1 MRKFIWLLV
10 IPLVLLSFRL
20 SWNQDPWSP
29 SLEKLAEL
37 EDIVQKNYYQ
47 NPSRDEMI
55 YSSIR
60 GMLQTLDP
68 HSYFLD
74 PQSYARMREDQTGKY
89 AGLGIQIQK
98 QEDRLVV
105 IAPIEGTPAWRLGIQ
120 AGDNIT
126 HIDGQSTKPISSFE
140 AMQRLRGKRG
150 TQVTVTLAREG
161 LDKPF
166 DLTITRE
173 EITLYSVPYGFL
185 LDKDTGYIFIR
196 NFAENTTR
204 EFEDKIKP
212 LAAQGMKRL
221 VLDLR
226 LNAGGPLFQSVEI
239 SDEFLPRG
247 AMVVS
252 LKGRRPEY
260 NRQFRAVRD
269 NQYEDIPLVVLID
282 EGSASASEIVAGAIM
297 DNDRGYIVGEVSFGK
312 GLVQTI
318 YPLGTNMAVALTT
331 AKYLTPSGR
340 SIQKDY
346 THLDDYLLA
355 RNTDSQTHEV
365 RYTAHGRKVLG
376 QGGITPDFEVR
387 TSIQPV
393 TLELMGKGAY
403 FGYARKFAAHQTP
416 LSANLLLPGEQPSAT
431 RGGERVGGDFRAD
444 DRVLADFQA
453 VLKSLKVKYAEDKFE
468 EAKTEIRREL
478 DRDLHAAL
486 WGPEDGQ
493 RVYRL
498 TDAVVLKAL
507 EIMPRTTT
515 LTSSTGTESR

>member
-1 MRKFIWLLV
+1 MRKTIWLLV

-20 SWNQDPWSP
+20 SWNQDPWGRSV
-29 SLEKLAEL
+29 EKLAEM

-47 NPSRDEMI
+47 SPSQDEMI

-120 AGDNIT
+120 AGDIIT
-126 HIDGQSTKPISSFE
+126 HIDGRSTKPLSSFE

-161 LDKPF
+161 LDKPL

-212 LAAQGMKRL
+212 LVAQGMKKL
-221 VLDLR
+221 ILDLR

-269 NQYEDIPLVVLID
+269 NQYENVPLVVLID

-318 YPLGTNMAVALTT
+318 YPLGPNMAVALTT

-346 THLDDYLLA
+346 THLEDYLLA
-355 RNTDSQTHEV
+355 RETSSEPHEI
-365 RYTAHGRKVLG
+365 RYTAHGRKVMG
-376 QGGITPDFEVR
+376 QGGITPDFEVK
-387 TSIQPV
+387 TSIKPV

-403 FGYARKFAAHQTP
+403 FGYARKFVAHQTP
-416 LSANLLLPGEQPSAT
+416 LSASLLLPGEQPSGPGAA
-431 RGGERVGGDFRAD
+431 ERVGRNFQVDE
-444 DRVLADFQA
+444 RVLEDFQA
-453 VLKSLKVKYAEDKFE
+453 MLKSLKVKYAEDKFE
-468 EAKTEIRREL
+468 EAKAEIRREL
-478 DRDLHAAL
+478 ARELYAAL
-486 WGPEDGQ
+486 WGPEEGQ
-493 RVYRL
+493 KVYRL

-507 EIMPRTTT
+507 GVMPQ
-515 LTSSTGTESR
+515 TSSLALPDQR

>member
-1 MRKFIWLLV
+1 MRKFLWLLV

-20 SWNQDPWSP
+20 SWNQDPWER
-29 SLEKLAEL
+29 SLDKLGEIEGL
-37 EDIVQKNYYQ
+37 VQINYYQ
-47 NPSRDEMI
+47 SPAQDEMI

-60 GMLQTLDP
+60 GMLLTLDP

-74 PQSYARMREDQTGKY
+74 PQSFARMREDQTGKY

-120 AGDNIT
+120 AGDIIT

-150 TQVTVTLAREG
+150 TPVTITLAREG
-161 LDKPF
+161 LDKSF
-166 DLTITRE
+166 DLTINRE

-185 LDKDTGYIFIR
+185 LDKDTGYVFIR

-204 EFEDKIKP
+204 EFEDKVKP

-221 VLDLR
+221 ILDLR
-226 LNAGGPLFQSVEI
+226 LNAGGPLLQSIDI

-247 AMVVS
+247 DMIVS
-252 LKGRRPEY
+252 LQGRRPEY
-260 NRQFRAVRD
+260 NRQFRALRD
-269 NQYEDIPLVVLID
+269 NQFEKIPLVVLVD

-312 GLVQTI
+312 GLVQTV
-318 YPLGTNMAVALTT
+318 YPLGPNMAVALTT

-355 RNTDSQTHEV
+355 RNTDSQRHEV
-365 RYTAHGRKVLG
+365 RFTAHGRKVLG
-376 QGGITPDFEVR
+376 QGGITPDYEVR
-387 TSIQPV
+387 TSIKPV

-416 LSANLLLPGEQPSAT
+416 LSETLVLPGEQPSAG
-431 RGGERVGGDFRAD
+431 RGGEPLDRDFRAD
-444 DRVLADFQA
+444 ERVLADFQA
-453 VLKSLKVKYAEDKFE
+453 LLKSLKVKYAEDKFE
-468 EAKTEIRREL
+468 EAKGEIRREL
-478 DRDLHAAL
+478 DRELHAAL
-486 WGPEDGQ
+486 WNPEEGQ

-498 TDAVVLKAL
+498 GDPVVLKAL
-507 EIMPRTTT
+507 EVMPPTAI
-515 LTSSTGTESR
+515 LASPPGAGSK

>member
-37 EDIVQKNYYQ
+37 EDIVQENYYQ

-252 LKGRRPEY
+252 LKGRRPGY

-416 LSANLLLPGEQPSAT
+416 LAATLLLPGEQPSAT

-478 DRDLHAAL
+478 DRELHAAL

-507 EIMPRTTT
+507 EVMPRTTT

>member
-1 MRKFIWLLV
+1 MRKLLWLLV

-20 SWNQDPWSP
+20 SWNQDPWER
-29 SLEKLAEL
+29 SLEKLGEIEGL
-37 EDIVQKNYYQ
+37 VQKNYFQ
-47 NPSRDEMI
+47 NPARDEMI

-60 GMLQTLDP
+60 GMLLTLDP

-74 PQSYARMREDQTGKY
+74 PQSFARMREDQTGKY

-120 AGDNIT
+120 AGDIIT

-150 TQVTVTLAREG
+150 TPVTVTLTREG

-166 DLTITRE
+166 DLTIDRE

-212 LAAQGMKRL
+212 LAGLGIKKL
-221 VLDLR
+221 ILDLR
-226 LNAGGPLFQSVEI
+226 LNAGGPLFQAIEI

-247 AMVVS
+247 AMIVS
-252 LKGRRPEY
+252 LQGRRPEY
-260 NRQFRAVRD
+260 NRQFRALRD
-269 NQYEDIPLVVLID
+269 GQYEGLPLVVLVD
-282 EGSASASEIVAGAIM
+282 EGSASSSEILAGAIM
-297 DNDRGYIVGEVSFGK
+297 DNDRGYVVGEVSFGK

-318 YPLGTNMAVALTT
+318 YPLGPNMAVALTT

-355 RNTDSQTHEV
+355 RNTDPQKHEI

-387 TSIQPV
+387 TSIKPV
-393 TLELMGKGAY
+393 TLELMSKGAY

-416 LSANLLLPGEQPSAT
+416 LSAGLLLPGEQPSAA
-431 RGGERVGGDFRAD
+431 RNGPALDRDFRAGESL
-444 DRVLADFQA
+444 LADFQA
-453 VLKSLKVKYAEDKFE
+453 VLKSLRVKYAQDKFE
-468 EAKTEIRREL
+468 EAKSEIRREL
-478 DRDLHAAL
+478 DRELHAAL
-486 WGPEDGQ
+486 WGPEEGQ

-498 TDAVVLKAL
+498 SDPVVLKAL
-507 EIMPRTTT
+507 EVMPRTAS
-515 LTSSTGTESR
+515 LASSPGTESK